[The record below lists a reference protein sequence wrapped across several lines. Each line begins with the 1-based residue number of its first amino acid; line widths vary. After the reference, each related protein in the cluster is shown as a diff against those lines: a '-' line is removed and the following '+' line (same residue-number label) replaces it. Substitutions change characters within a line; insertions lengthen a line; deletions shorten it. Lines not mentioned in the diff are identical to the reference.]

1 MLFDQEHNSDGTD
14 SFITSMGRNTLK
26 IIRDFYKEENNVRH

>member
-1 MLFDQEHNSDGTD
+1 MLFDPEDNSDGTY

-26 IIRDFYKEENNVRH
+26 IIKDFYKEENYICH